1 MLKHKSLKTN
11 DIFVVEIGS
20 NDGIMLKNFL
30 NKKIKHLGIEPS
42 SNVAKIAKKNLKIY
56 EVSVNYYGRKYS
68 EGKKITWR
76 DGFSAIRC
84 IIKYNILR

>member
-20 NDGIMLKNFL
+20 NDGIMLKYFL

-42 SNVAKIAKKNLKIY
+42 SNAAKIAKNGINTK
-56 EVSVNYYGRKYS
+56 VS
-68 EGKKITWR
+68 
-76 DGFSAIRC
+76 FL
-84 IIKYNILR
+84 IIIVQNIF